1 LATTAN
7 RKETDASYITA
18 LDSAIVDVQLFGS
31 ADQIS
36 AAQQFARE
44 LAELRVA
51 QLDKLLASLRNDLR
65 KELKL
70 EPVEGPIVT
79 LRASFDNKEKS

>member
-1 LATTAN
+1 MATATN
-7 RKETDASYITA
+7 RTGIDAQYFVD
-18 LDSAIVDVQLFGS
+18 LDSAIVDIQLFGTV
-31 ADQIS
+31 DQIS
-36 AAQQFARE
+36 AAQSFAGE

-70 EPVEGPIVT
+70 EPVEGPIVV
-79 LRASFDNKEKS
+79 LRPSFDTKEKS

>member
-1 LATTAN
+1 
-7 RKETDASYITA
+7 

-51 QLDKLLASLRNDLR
+51 QLDRLLASLRNDLR
-65 KELKL
+65 KELRL
-70 EPVEGPIVT
+70 ERVEGPIVV
-79 LRASFDNKEKS
+79 LRPAFDKEKS

>member
-1 LATTAN
+1 MATATN
-7 RKETDASYITA
+7 RTGTDAPYFVD
-18 LDSAIVDVQLFGS
+18 LDSAIVDIQLFGS

-36 AAQQFARE
+36 AAQNFARE

-70 EPVEGPIVT
+70 EPVEGPIVV
-79 LRASFDNKEKS
+79 LRPRLDDRERK